1 MGCVLGANRYG
12 IAEMTIKRT
21 IFIEVWRSQQGFAWA
36 ERLYTTLLQ
45 FKEEYDYTYSF
56 MGKSAVVYIGTEDYE
71 MTREE
76 ALKIATDHVKGN
88 VNVIN
93 IDLSLCG
100 QLPER
105 LRKNSTP

>member
-1 MGCVLGANRYG
+1 MN
-12 IAEMTIKRT
+12 KRT
-21 IFIEVWRSQQGFAWA
+21 IFLEVWRGPQGFSWS

-56 MGKSAVVYIGTEDYE
+56 MGKTAIVYIGTGDYE
-71 MTREE
+71 LTREE

-88 VNVIN
+88 VHVIN

-100 QLPER
+100 TLPER
-105 LRKNSTP
+105 LRKKSTP